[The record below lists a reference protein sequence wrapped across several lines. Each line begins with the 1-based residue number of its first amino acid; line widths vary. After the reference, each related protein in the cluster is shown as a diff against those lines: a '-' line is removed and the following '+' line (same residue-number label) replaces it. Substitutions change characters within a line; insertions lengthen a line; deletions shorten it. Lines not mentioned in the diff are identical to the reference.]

1 MQDLMMF
8 LSHRVVSVALSLALC
23 IASQAAHAGVVI
35 DGTRQIY
42 PEQRREVTIRVT
54 NDDKHAPR
62 LVQAWLDAGDA
73 EAAPTLSD
81 VPFVLSPPVFRLT
94 PAKASSCACPTPRH
108 RYLRIESRCFG

>member
-1 MQDLMMF
+1 MQDLLMF
-8 LSHRVVSVALSLALC
+8 LSHRVVSVALSLALG
-23 IASQAAHAGVVI
+23 IASHGAQAGVVI

-62 LVQAWLDAGDA
+62 LVQAWLDAGDP

-81 VPFVLSPPVFRLT
+81 VPFVMSPPGISPGRRQKPVHALVLHQGT
-94 PAKASSCACPTPRH
+94 VAC
-108 RYLRIESRCFG
+108 G